1 MAKQHWTAGV
11 LAVSLAVNLLVV
23 GALLGR
29 WIKGEPSG
37 HPPLAWA
44 GKELDANS
52 RERLRPILQQNAE
65 ATRVLRRRIRAAS
78 DTVRDAIR
86 AEPFDSAALSD
97 ALAALRA
104 VSLDYQAAVHAVAIE
119 ALAELPADDR
129 ERFGAMLL
137 RPGSQDGR
145 HPQGGPRP
153 PGGGRP
159 DHRPPPP
166 GMQRPAPQ
174 P

>member
-1 MAKQHWTAGV
+1 MAKQRWITTA
-11 LAVSLAVNLLVV
+11 LAISLAVNLLVA
-23 GALLGR
+23 GAALGR
-29 WIKGEPSG
+29 WIKGEPGG

-44 GKELDANS
+44 SKELDDGS
-52 RERLRPILQQNAE
+52 RERLRPILQQNAD
-65 ATRVLRRRIRAAS
+65 ATRALRRRIRAAS
-78 DTVRDAIR
+78 ETVRDAIR

-104 VSLDYQAAVHAVAIE
+104 VSLDYQTAVHSLAVE
-119 ALAELPADDR
+119 SLAELPAEER

-137 RPGSQDGR
+137 RPGPQDGR
-145 HPQGGPRP
+145 RPQGGPRP